1 MQRIT
6 FIIPLNLRVSLIS
19 LEAKATI
26 YRIRRLG
33 VLCVILVFPAL
44 RKKNNNVSLLT
55 NKYQD

>member
-55 NKYQD
+55 NKY

>member
-33 VLCVILVFPAL
+33 VLFVILVFPAL

-55 NKYQD
+55 NKY